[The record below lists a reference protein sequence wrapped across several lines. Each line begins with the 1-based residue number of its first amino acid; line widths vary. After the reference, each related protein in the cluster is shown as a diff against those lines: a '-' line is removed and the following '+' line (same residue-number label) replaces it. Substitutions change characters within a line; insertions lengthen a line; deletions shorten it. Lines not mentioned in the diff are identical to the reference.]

1 MQEIEERLTE
11 YAMVSA
17 GRDNL
22 VLAARKA
29 RLSVRRIAD
38 LMGIGHATVERII
51 ARERREASQRAAAE
65 AR

>member
-17 GRDNL
+17 DRDNL

-29 RLSVRRIAD
+29 RLPVQRIAD

-51 ARERREASQRAAAE
+51 ARERRERAVE
-65 AR
+65 VR